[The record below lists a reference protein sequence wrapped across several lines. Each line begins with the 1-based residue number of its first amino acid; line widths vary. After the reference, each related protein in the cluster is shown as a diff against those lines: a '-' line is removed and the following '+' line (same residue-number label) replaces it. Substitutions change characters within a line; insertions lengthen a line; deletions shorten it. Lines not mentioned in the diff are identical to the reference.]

1 LAKFSSW
8 NGANYTTL
16 LERSRD
22 GCYHSPFSHDR
33 GARIVNTAAATPI
46 AAPRS
51 FKDVWLISAGH
62 AFTHWYTATFYLLL
76 PLIGRELGL
85 SYTEIGVIMT
95 VQHAVG
101 AISNLPG
108 GMVVDMVGKKGYL
121 MATSLFWVGFPYALM
136 SLTHSYWML
145 LVCVTLVGIG
155 NNLWHPAAITTL
167 AYRYPERKGLV
178 ISFHG
183 MGGNVA
189 DAVAPLV
196 VGALLAWFSWRTVVV
211 INVVPGLV
219 MAAMILIMLGAFT
232 MTSFRDDGINARG
245 KSRGIGNYFKDYASL
260 LKNRELMLVAIS
272 SAFRTM
278 TQTGLLTFL
287 PVYLA
292 YELNYSPF
300 VVGVCLAM
308 MQVAGFAASPIGGHL
323 SDKMGRKRI
332 VMASMTL
339 TGVMI
344 VFMALAGKSL
354 AFVLF
359 ISLIGFFLYA
369 MRPVLQAWAVEA
381 TPRDLAGSGVGL
393 QFGIQHVGAS
403 IAPALFGMV
412 ADASDIYTAFYWL
425 AGTIIFANVL
435 VFFVPNSAAA
445 RTAVA
450 AAK

>member
-1 LAKFSSW
+1 M
-8 NGANYTTL
+8 
-16 LERSRD
+16 
-22 GCYHSPFSHDR
+22 
-33 GARIVNTAAATPI
+33 NTAASI
-46 AAPRS
+46 AASAPRS

-76 PLIGRELGL
+76 PLIGKELGL
-85 SYTEIGVIMT
+85 SYTEIGLIMT
-95 VQHAVG
+95 TQHLVG

-136 SLTHSYWML
+136 SLTHNYWML

-167 AYRYPERKGLV
+167 AYRYPDRKGLV
-178 ISFHG
+178 ISVHG

-189 DAVAPLV
+189 DGLAPLV
-196 VGALLAWFSWRTVVV
+196 VGALLAWYTWRTVVV

-219 MAAMILIMLGAFT
+219 MAAMILVMLGAFS
-232 MTSFRDDGINARG
+232 MSSSHDHVNAGG
-245 KSRGIGNYFKDYASL
+245 KSRSVRDYLKDVVSL
-260 LKNRELMLVAIS
+260 LRNRALMLVSIG

-292 YELNYSPF
+292 YELDYSPF
-300 VVGVCLAM
+300 VVGICMSA

-332 VMASMTL
+332 VMSSMVL
-339 TGVMI
+339 TCVMI
-344 VFMALAGKSL
+344 VFMALAGKSVT
-354 AFVLF
+354 FVLF
-359 ISLIGFFLYA
+359 IALVGFFLYA

-381 TPRDLAGSGVGL
+381 TPRELAGSGVGL
-393 QFGIQHVGAS
+393 QFGIQHIGAS
-403 IAPALFGMV
+403 IAPALFGMI
-412 ADASDIYTAFYWL
+412 ADAYDIYTAFYFL
-425 AGTIIFANVL
+425 AGTILFANL
-435 VFFVPNSAAA
+435 LIVFMPDERRAHAKTAA
-445 RTAVA
+445 
-450 AAK
+450 